1 MGGVGAFVRTVLDL
15 LGIHIVPWAWAAI
28 VLGLVLVSAPWWLA
42 NLRTDQARRMLRLA
56 ARERGEA
63 REALEDAA
71 LRRVR
76 GNVWGLIAVA
86 EVAMAQGRTSLAEAS
101 LRELRGLRAP
111 LVEMRRLERALH
123 GDLPP
128 TAVQARLRVDALRGE
143 GLHVGADELLAR
155 ARARWP
161 DATELREPPG

>member
-15 LGIHIVPWAWAAI
+15 LGIHVVPWVWASI
-28 VLGLVLVSAPWWLA
+28 VLGLVLVSTPWWWA

-56 ARERGEA
+56 AREQGEA
-63 REALEDAA
+63 REALEGAA
-71 LRRVR
+71 LNRVR
-76 GNVWGLIAVA
+76 GHTWGLIAVA
-86 EVAMAQGRTSLAEAS
+86 EVAMAQGRTSLAEAA

-123 GDLPP
+123 GDLPA
-128 TAVQARLRVDALRGE
+128 TAVQARLRVEALRAE

-161 DATELREPPG
+161 EAAELREPPG